1 MKMKTI
7 CVALAL
13 ATMLAPAHA
22 ANVSIS
28 TLPAAGALSGAELV
42 PVDKTVAA
50 VLTTVQTTTGA
61 IAALAAPSIG
71 VAISGSTNGY
81 GLYVASNALAQFA
94 YGSGVFAALGN
105 AAGAAGGFALYSDA
119 RISGALQTSA
129 LGAGVSSALAAAL
142 NASGGLT
149 GVNGS
154 MTAGDCLKW
163 SASGIQDAGAA
174 CGAGGGVTGPGTT
187 VSGNLPAWNSTSG
200 ASLLDTGISASS
212 NTLTGANSSAFGI
225 LAGVGQQLNLGG
237 NGTAFYK
244 ISAVNNFVPLTTN
257 TGNLGLASSA
267 SWWAS
272 ASVQT
277 LYLEGSS
284 TGYDTIQSGTST
296 GTWTYKTPAATGT
309 GTDTFATLGAAQTFT
324 GAIGHSSTTAFSGA
338 GLASPPANTTTILG
352 GTTTW
357 APGTN
362 AGVLGIGGLVSAPT
376 FGVNGQGAVYTSAT
390 NGLVLGGQ
398 GSNNNITLTNSVGS
412 PVAFVPY
419 AGSSRFIIS
428 GLQLSGFMYASGTVP
443 TVNTGTCTTL
453 NAATGG
459 SMAGKF
465 TVNTTACTVGQ
476 TVILAGFTAVPNG
489 YNCDLKD
496 LTTPTAVFN
505 QTALATTSATF
516 TLAGVNTGTADT
528 LTYKC
533 IGF

>member
-1 MKMKTI
+1 VNKFF
-7 CVALAL
+7 L
-13 ATMLAPAHA
+13 
-22 ANVSIS
+22 IS
-28 TLPAAGALSGAELV
+28 AFLSWASMAQAEVITLTPSGGGTGGGTLTSGAT
-42 PVDKTVAA
+42 PVSGCSPGQF
-50 VLTTVQTTTGA
+50 LYNNSGLLGCQ
-61 IAALAAPSIG
+61 
-71 VAISGSTNGY
+71 SGSG
-81 GLYVASNALAQFA
+81 GI
-94 YGSGVFAALGN
+94 GS
-105 AAGAAGGFALYSDA
+105 
-119 RISGALQTSA
+119 
-129 LGAGVSSALAAAL
+129 
-142 NASGGLT
+142 
-149 GVNGS
+149 
-154 MTAGDCLKW
+154 
-163 SASGIQDAGAA
+163 
-174 CGAGGGVTGPGTT
+174 PGTT
-187 VSGNLPAWNSTSG
+187 VVGNLAAWNSTTG

-212 NTLTGANSSAFGI
+212 NTLTGSNSSALGI
-225 LAGVGQQLNLGG
+225 VAGVGQQLNIGG

-244 ISAVNNFVPLTTN
+244 INAVNNFVPLTTN

-272 ASVQT
+272 ASIQT

-324 GAIGHSSTTAFSGA
+324 SAIGYSSTTAFSGA

-352 GTTTW
+352 GTATW

-362 AGVLGIGGLVSAPT
+362 AGVLGIGGLVAAPT

-398 GSNNNITLTNSVGS
+398 GSSNSVTLTSISGV
-412 PVAFVPY
+412 PVAFIG
-419 AGSSRFIIS
+419 ASGSNRLVVT

-443 TVNTGTCTTL
+443 SVNTGTCTTL

-476 TVILAGFTAVPNG
+476 TIILAGFTAVANG

-516 TLAGVNTGTADT
+516 TLAGVNTGTTDI
-528 LTYKC
+528 LSYKC
-533 IGF
+533 TGF